1 MDFFWTLRR
10 AVRNRVMIPFLRFLW
25 SGIVSP
31 KRITPART
39 KRRRGGAALG
49 AAQRA
54 TPRPLAYSRFP
65 FLFTTWG
72 TASSLVPSANI
83 LGHLT
88 GASQRHWPDCTY
100 VIERLSSMTCIQLR
114 FLRRDLLW
122 SYQGGGTPRRV
133 ASSCRPL
140 PHIEFSSKNL
150 SMFKVES
157 RRHMANWH
165 CLIFRQ
171 TYWLMEAKTQSSFLS
186 LILANIFIVLI
197 LKNKFI
203 YVSSE
208 SWSFARMLDEGEIVK
223 IDNGKKKKSN

>member
-1 MDFFWTLRR
+1 
-10 AVRNRVMIPFLRFLW
+10 MIRDCEPEAHNT
-25 SGIVSP
+25 SP
-31 KRITPART
+31 DQKTS
-39 KRRRGGAALG
+39 RRRGARCSAA
-49 AAQRA
+49 
-54 TPRPLAYSRFP
+54 SD
-65 FLFTTWG
+65 
-72 TASSLVPSANI
+72 PSAPRLFKISFSFYYLRNSQF
-83 LGHLT
+83 LG
-88 GASQRHWPDCTY
+88 SIRKYFRSPDWGQSKALAWLY

-186 LILANIFIVLI
+186 LILAIIFIVLI